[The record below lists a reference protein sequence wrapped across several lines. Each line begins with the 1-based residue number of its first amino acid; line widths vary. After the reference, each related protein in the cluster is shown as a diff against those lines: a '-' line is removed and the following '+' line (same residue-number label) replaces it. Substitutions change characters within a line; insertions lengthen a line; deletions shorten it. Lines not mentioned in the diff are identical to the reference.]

1 MKAPSR
7 QLDTVL
13 KKLIRRKNE
22 RDSKSLFDLL
32 LLIEQKIRTRVRKD
46 IQSRIKK
53 HEAVIKQRQP
63 AIFKLSRYVE

>member
-1 MKAPSR
+1 MKAPSHR
-7 QLDTVL
+7 LDTVL

-32 LLIEQKIRTRVRKD
+32 LLIEQKIRMRVRKD
-46 IQSRIKK
+46 LKPRMKK
-53 HEAVIKQRQP
+53 DGTVINQRQP